1 MCVQIILY
9 FSAYVLLYRIYSDSQ
24 VGTSSLD
31 NIKGVN
37 ETIDLDHNVE
47 GLEMVSNLPWDI
59 LKALNRKSEGSKPN
73 VEELEVINL
82 AEEGEKEKPVKI
94 GVNFPKDMKDE
105 LIALMKEFKEI
116 FVWSYQDMT
125 QCRRNRGDKPSWGS
139 QDRKTHQDQSKL
151 SQGHERWAYS
161 SNEGIQRNHCL
172 VLSRYART
180 GYRDCC
186 P

>member
-1 MCVQIILY
+1 MNMCVQIILY
-9 FSAYVLLYRIYSDSQ
+9 FFVYVLLYRIYSDSQ

-47 GLEMVSNLPWDI
+47 GLEVVSNLRWDI

-73 VEELEVINL
+73 VEEIEVINL
-82 AEEGEKEKPVKI
+82 AKEGEKEKPVKI

-116 FVWSYQDMT
+116 IAWSYQDMPGLDIEIVVH
-125 QCRRNRGDKPSWGS
+125 RILVKPKCPPIW
-139 QDRKTHQDQSKL
+139 QAL
-151 SQGHERWAYS
+151 W
-161 SNEGIQRNHCL
+161 
-172 VLSRYART
+172 RT
-180 GYRDCC
+180 KFEIILKIKEEVE
-186 P
+186 